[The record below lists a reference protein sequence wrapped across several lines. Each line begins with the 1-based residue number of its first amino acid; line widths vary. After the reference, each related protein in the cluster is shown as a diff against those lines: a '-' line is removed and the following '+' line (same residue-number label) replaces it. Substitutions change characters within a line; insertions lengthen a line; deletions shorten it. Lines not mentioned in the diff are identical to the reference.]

1 MRILYT
7 APFVPYPPHDGGR
20 LISFHYLKG
29 LAQRGHEL
37 TLVLPLRRP
46 EDLESAERLAEFGEV
61 RTVPVRTRSTA
72 AIALEALRYRESLRV
87 RRHTL
92 PEIVPM
98 FVRALGDPLDLVFLD
113 SLFTAYLLPFV
124 RLERPRLPVALL
136 ELNSESQVFHRLVQV
151 RGTLFLRLLALWEQ
165 PRITVAERAA
175 ARGVDRVLTLSDE
188 DERTL
193 RQLAGD
199 IDTAV
204 VGPGIPTYRGATIP
218 PPRDPKSVLFLGS
231 YHWPPNRDGAR
242 WLAREI
248 WPRVRTR
255 HPEARLLLAGADPT
269 GEVARLADPSLGI
282 EALGFVKDAVATTR
296 EVALT
301 VVPLRIGGGVRLKIL
316 EALANERPLV
326 TTPLGAEGL
335 SLTPGE
341 HALYAESA
349 PDFADAVADL
359 LADPARARALAVAG
373 RERVEALYSWEAV
386 VERLE
391 LLLKDIAR
399 EDRAPA
405 RP

>member
-46 EDLESAERLAEFGEV
+46 EDLESAEQLAELGEV
-61 RTVPVRTRSTA
+61 RTVPVRARSTA
-72 AIALEALRYRESLRV
+72 AIAWEALRYRESLRI

-92 PEIVPM
+92 PEIVSP
-98 FVRALGDPLDLVFLD
+98 FVRALADPFDLVFLD

-124 RLERPRLPVALL
+124 RLERPRLPVVLL
-136 ELNSESQVFHRLVQV
+136 ELNSESQVFQRLVQV
-151 RGTLFLRLLALWEQ
+151 RGTHFLRLLALWEQ
-165 PRITVAERAA
+165 PRITTAERAA
-175 ARGVDRVLTLSDE
+175 TRGVDRVLTLSDQ

-218 PPRDPKSVLFLGS
+218 PPPDAKSVLFLGS

-269 GEVARLADPSLGI
+269 GEIARLADPSLGI
-282 EALGFVKDAVATTR
+282 EALGFVEDAVAVTR
-296 EVALT
+296 EVAVT

-316 EALANERPLV
+316 EALANERPVV

-359 LADPARARALAVAG
+359 LADPARAHDLAVAG
-373 RERVEALYSWEAV
+373 RKRVEALYSWDAV
-386 VERLE
+386 IARLE
-391 LLLKDIAR
+391 QLLEDVAR
-399 EDRAPA
+399 QDRAPA